1 MKKRQ
6 IKKQAKNFLAGR
18 KTRGVA
24 YSIEERRPNTDGTV
38 LIIERIP
45 VSAKIVK
52 AVYDAM
58 GGVPCHW
65 DSPFIID
72 IWFDDEMGVA

>member
-6 IKKQAKNFLAGR
+6 IKKQAKNFLNGR
-18 KTRGVA
+18 KTRGVT
-24 YSIEERRPNTDGTV
+24 YFIEERYPNTDGTILV
-38 LIIERIP
+38 VERIP

-72 IWFDDEMGVA
+72 IQFDDEEVA